1 MIEQIF
7 KMAVAIDGKSDKV
20 VEKVLH
26 DENVH
31 FNHMLLNQGEALPE
45 HYSNS
50 TVYMA
55 VIQGKLSLILDNQ
68 DTQMYPTGTLLK
80 IPNDIKMN
88 VMNTSEALLELI
100 VVKAPA
106 PTTPV
111 KMG

>member
-7 KMAVAIDGKSDKV
+7 QMAMAVNGKSDKV
-20 VEKVLH
+20 IEKVLH
-26 DENVH
+26 DEHVH
-31 FNHMLLNQGEALPE
+31 FNHMLLNQGDALPE

-55 VIQGKLSLILDNQ
+55 VMQGKLSLKLDEHE
-68 DTQMYPTGTLLK
+68 TQMYPTGTLLK
-80 IPNDIKMN
+80 IPNDVKMN

>member
-7 KMAVAIDGKSDKV
+7 QMAMATEGKSGKV
-20 VEKVLH
+20 IEKVLH

-31 FNHMLLNQGEALPE
+31 FNHMLLNQGDALPE

-55 VIQGKLSLILDNQ
+55 VMRGELTLKLDEQ
-68 DTQMYPTGTLLK
+68 ETQFYPYGTLLK
-80 IPNDIKMN
+80 IPNDVKMN

-106 PTTPV
+106 PTIPV